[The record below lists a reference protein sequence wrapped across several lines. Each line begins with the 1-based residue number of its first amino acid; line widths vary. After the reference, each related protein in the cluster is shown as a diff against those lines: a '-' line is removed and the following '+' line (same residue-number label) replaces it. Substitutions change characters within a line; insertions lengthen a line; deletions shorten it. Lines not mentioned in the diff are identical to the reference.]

1 LVKPPVSNKG
11 FFLFIG
17 TDIFIDMEE
26 GKRRRGRPKYT
37 TMEALV
43 HRGKV
48 PSTWKEDILDLGR
61 RGKNKIH
68 YANHLGISRDLMYR
82 IMERDA
88 DFSGTIKQA
97 LQYAEA
103 WFISKAEEAWEENT
117 GKNVNTT
124 FMKYYLQNCYRDSGW
139 VDRTDITTDNKPITP
154 DNQIEIQIIKP
165 KDEDTSN
172 GTLLKD

>member
-1 LVKPPVSNKG
+1 
-11 FFLFIG
+11 
-17 TDIFIDMEE
+17 MEE

-48 PSTWKEDILDLGR
+48 PATWKEDILALGR

-68 YANHLGISRDLMYR
+68 YVNYLGISRETFYR
-82 IMERDA
+82 IMERDE
-88 DFSGTIKQA
+88 DFLGTIKKA
-97 LQYAEA
+97 LSYAEE

-124 FMKYYLQNCYRDSGW
+124 FMKYYLQNVYRDSGW

-165 KDEDTSN
+165 KDLED
-172 GTLLKD
+172 KK